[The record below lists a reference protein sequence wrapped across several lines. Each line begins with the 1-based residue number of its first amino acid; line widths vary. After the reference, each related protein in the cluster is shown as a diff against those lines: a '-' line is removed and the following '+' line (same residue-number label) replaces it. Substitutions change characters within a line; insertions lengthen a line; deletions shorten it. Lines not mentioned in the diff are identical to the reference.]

1 MLFPALVSPF
11 HLATAALHILV
22 LLREGPFVP
31 LLHALASLRVFREQQ
46 GLAQSASQAQDG
58 SRWGAFL
65 PVIPTKLK
73 SEAELLLRQW
83 GSSAGAKSTVK

>member
-1 MLFPALVSPF
+1 MLFPALVPPF

-31 LLHALASLRVFREQQ
+31 LLHALASLRVFGEQQ

-58 SRWGAFL
+58 SGWGGFPPCDPHQA
-65 PVIPTKLK
+65 
-73 SEAELLLRQW
+73 QN
-83 GSSAGAKSTVK
+83 